1 MQCLLCHYN
10 PIFLKT
16 VMKNSQNHLKNA
28 LVQLKVSV
36 HELDLVR
43 NDLVDHVEELDE
55 IKENIQNSI
64 QLIKESLKT

>member
-1 MQCLLCHYN
+1 
-10 PIFLKT
+10 
-16 VMKNSQNHLKNA
+16 MKNSQTHLKNA

-64 QLIKESLKT
+64 QLIKESLKK